1 LAGIVGVSGVRG
13 WIIDPDK
20 HPTTMRGVVVGDVDI
35 TSRHQK
41 KHELW
46 AMTNLIFSL
55 DDDMREVVVSI
66 WCDSNATSSWTVT
79 MKDGMD
85 QVEVTRPI
93 GRRLAETAL
102 VHFGGH
108 NDICVG
114 TTWHEDP
121 DWDEP

>member
-1 LAGIVGVSGVRG
+1 
-13 WIIDPDK
+13 
-20 HPTTMRGVVVGDVDI
+20 
-35 TSRHQK
+35 
-41 KHELW
+41 
-46 AMTNLIFSL
+46 MTNLIFSL